1 MPLVQR
7 IGTARPLA
15 FAKPRAKKAA
25 VLSSMRVCS
34 FIKPFCDAAKN
45 AKLSGALRDPG
56 EITTSVIPASIIWR
70 TMTRARD
77 VESLTNATP
86 SR

>member
-1 MPLVQR
+1 
-7 IGTARPLA
+7 
-15 FAKPRAKKAA
+15 
-25 VLSSMRVCS
+25 
-34 FIKPFCDAAKN
+34 
-45 AKLSGALRDPG
+45 LRDPG